1 MIGRKKGNGQY
12 RETFRDKGYRERKKG
27 IKDIVVTEAQLTI
40 ILNNQR
46 LITLPCSPND
56 LQFLAI
62 GFLFSKGILRSKKR
76 DNKSHLR

>member
-40 ILNNQR
+40 ILNN
-46 LITLPCSPND
+46 
-56 LQFLAI
+56 
-62 GFLFSKGILRSKKR
+62 
-76 DNKSHLR
+76 